1 MSASRYLAPALAGAL
16 ALTLSGCE
24 FGPKLVSQNG
34 YRGTGLDQV
43 STVKR
48 RAPQAVPAPPYEL
61 PPADGQRAKEVYQNV
76 QVLGNVSAERFNYL
90 MAAINTWVAPQEGAD
105 PNNVG
110 CNYCHNPNNLASDE
124 KYTKVVAR
132 RMIQMTLAIN
142 SRWSSHVKQTGVTCY
157 TCHRGNAVPRYVWS
171 MADVAGAQPGGS
183 TKLMG
188 YKHGQDT
195 PSATPAYASLP
206 YDPFSPYLAGRSNIR
221 VQGRQP
227 LPSATSH
234 ASIARTELTYGL
246 MMHMSSALGVNCT
259 FCHNSRAWSDW
270 SQSTPQRVTA
280 WYGIRMARDVND
292 QYISSLTSVF
302 PAYRKGPHGDVY
314 KANCQTCHQGLN
326 KPLGGVSML
335 KDYPDLAGPA
345 AAAPLAEA
353 PAPGAPPLKTVG
365 EVVQGKEAGAAPT
378 PATR

>member
-1 MSASRYLAPALAGAL
+1 MSAARYLVPLTVGAL
-16 ALTLSGCE
+16 SLALSGCE

-43 STVKR
+43 TTVKR
-48 RAPQAVPAPPYEL
+48 RVPQPVPPPPYEL
-61 PPADGQRAKEVYQNV
+61 PPADGQRASEVYQNV
-76 QVLGNVSAERFNYL
+76 KVLGNISAERFNYL
-90 MAAINTWVAPQEGAD
+90 MLAINTWVAPQEGAD

-124 KYTKVVAR
+124 KYTKIVAR
-132 RMIQMTLAIN
+132 RMIQMTQAIN
-142 SRWSSHVKQTGVTCY
+142 SKWSAHVKQTGVTCY

-171 MADVAGAQPGGS
+171 MADAAGAQPAS
-183 TKLMG
+183 TRLMG

-195 PSATPAYASLP
+195 PAATPAYASLP
-206 YDPFSPYLAGRSNIR
+206 YDPFTPYLRGASNIR

-227 LPSATSH
+227 LPSDTSH

-270 SQSTPQRVTA
+270 SQSSPQRVTA
-280 WYGIRMARDVND
+280 WYGIRMARDVNNE
-292 QYISSLTSVF
+292 YISSLTSVF

-335 KDYPDLAGPA
+335 KDYPDLGPPA
-345 AAAPLAEA
+345 AAPVVAQTTPE
-353 PAPGAPPLKTVG
+353 APPLKTVG
-365 EVVQGKEAGAAPT
+365 EAAQGQPAGTAAT
-378 PATR
+378 HATR

>member
-1 MSASRYLAPALAGAL
+1 MSAARYLVPLSVGAL
-16 ALTLSGCE
+16 SLALSGCE

-43 STVKR
+43 TTVKR
-48 RAPQAVPAPPYEL
+48 RAPQPVPPPPYEL
-61 PPADGQRAKEVYQNV
+61 PPADGQRANEVYQNV
-76 QVLGNVSAERFNYL
+76 KVLGNISAERFNYL
-90 MAAINTWVAPQEGAD
+90 MLAINTWVAPQEGAD

-124 KYTKVVAR
+124 KYTKIVAR
-132 RMIQMTLAIN
+132 RMIQMTQAIN
-142 SRWSSHVKQTGVTCY
+142 SKWSAHVKQTGVTCY

-171 MADVAGAQPGGS
+171 MADAAGAQPAS
-183 TKLMG
+183 TRLMG

-195 PSATPAYASLP
+195 PAATPAYGSLP
-206 YDPFSPYLAGRSNIR
+206 YDPFTPYLRGASNIR

-227 LPSATSH
+227 LPNDTSH

-259 FCHNSRAWSDW
+259 FCHNSRSWSDW

-280 WYGIRMARDVND
+280 WYGIRMARDVNNE
-292 QYISSLTSVF
+292 YISSLSSVF

-335 KDYPDLAGPA
+335 KDYPDLGPPA
-345 AAAPLAEA
+345 AAPVIAQATPE
-353 PAPGAPPLKTVG
+353 APPLKTVG
-365 EVVQGKEAGAAPT
+365 EAAQGQPAGTAAT
-378 PATR
+378 HATR

>member
-1 MSASRYLAPALAGAL
+1 MSVARYLVPLTVGAL
-16 ALTLSGCE
+16 SLALSGCE

-43 STVKR
+43 TTVKR
-48 RAPQAVPAPPYEL
+48 RAPQPVPPPPYEL
-61 PPADGQRAKEVYQNV
+61 PPADGQRASEVYQNV
-76 QVLGNVSAERFNYL
+76 KVLGNISAERFNYL
-90 MAAINTWVAPQEGAD
+90 MLAINTWVAPQEGAD

-124 KYTKVVAR
+124 KYTKIVAR
-132 RMIQMTLAIN
+132 RMIQMTQAIN
-142 SRWSSHVKQTGVTCY
+142 SKWSAHVKQTGVTCY

-171 MADVAGAQPGGS
+171 MADAAGAQPAS
-183 TKLMG
+183 TRLMG

-195 PSATPAYASLP
+195 PAATPAYASLP
-206 YDPFSPYLAGRSNIR
+206 YDPFTPYLRGASNIR

-227 LPSATSH
+227 LPSDTSH

-270 SQSTPQRVTA
+270 SQSSPQRVTA
-280 WYGIRMARDVND
+280 WYGIRMARDVNNE
-292 QYISSLTSVF
+292 YISSLTSVF
-302 PAYRKGPHGDVY
+302 PDYRKGPHGDVY

-335 KDYPDLAGPA
+335 KNYPDLGPPA
-345 AAAPLAEA
+345 AAPVVAQTTPE
-353 PAPGAPPLKTVG
+353 APPLKTVG
-365 EVVQGKEAGAAPT
+365 EAAQGQPAGTAAT
-378 PATR
+378 HATR

>member
-1 MSASRYLAPALAGAL
+1 MSAARYLVPLTVGAL
-16 ALTLSGCE
+16 TLALSGCE

-43 STVKR
+43 TTVKR
-48 RAPQAVPAPPYEL
+48 RAPQPVPPPPYEL
-61 PPADGQRAKEVYQNV
+61 PPADGQRASEVYQNV
-76 QVLGNVSAERFNYL
+76 KVLGNISAERFNYL
-90 MAAINTWVAPQEGAD
+90 MLAINTWVAPQEGAD

-124 KYTKVVAR
+124 KYTKIVAR
-132 RMIQMTLAIN
+132 RMIQMTQAIN
-142 SRWSSHVKQTGVTCY
+142 SKWSAHVKQTGVTCY

-171 MADVAGAQPGGS
+171 MADAAGAQPAS
-183 TKLMG
+183 TRLMG

-195 PSATPAYASLP
+195 PAATPAYASLP
-206 YDPFSPYLAGRSNIR
+206 YDPFTPYLRGASNIR

-227 LPSATSH
+227 LPSDTSH

-270 SQSTPQRVTA
+270 SQSSPQRVTA
-280 WYGIRMARDVND
+280 WYGIRMARDVNNE
-292 QYISSLTSVF
+292 YISSLTSVF

-335 KDYPDLAGPA
+335 KDYPDLGPPA
-345 AAAPLAEA
+345 TAPVVAQTTPE
-353 PAPGAPPLKTVG
+353 APPLKTVG
-365 EVVQGKEAGAAPT
+365 EAAQGQPAGTAAT
-378 PATR
+378 HATR